1 MVATGA
7 DIVTDMEVGM
17 VADMGVAIVADLVA
31 YMVAEMI
38 MDMVRELVVGVGL
51 LDEKFV
57 GLKLTRLAHLLI
69 FAS

>member
-7 DIVTDMEVGM
+7 DIVTDMEVDM
-17 VADMGVAIVADLVA
+17 VADMEVAIVADLVA
-31 YMVAEMI
+31 DMVAEMTG
-38 MDMVRELVVGVGL
+38 DMVRELVVGVGL

>member
-17 VADMGVAIVADLVA
+17 VADMEVAIVAD
-31 YMVAEMI
+31 MVAEM
-38 MDMVRELVVGVGL
+38 MGDMVRELVVGVGL